1 MDTLTDACD
10 DEFAY
15 FQRCFECGGHNPQW
29 VSVTYGIWICLECSG
44 KHRGLGVHLSFVR
57 SVTMDKWKDLELEK
71 MKAGGNKKAK
81 AFLSEQ
87 LDWSDSASISA
98 KYNSKA
104 AALYRDKVSTE
115 AKGDTWSEET
125 SSAKN
130 FKSSYIGASSSGQ
143 RSNASGGGGSVK
155 TSKSYASGMSDYSSG
170 GGYQSEGMPDFK
182 SDEFK
187 AQKEDFFSRKQNE
200 NAMRRADLPPSQG
213 GKYAG
218 FGNQVSQPPPKSFST
233 QDFGLGGLTSSI
245 SNFSLSSASGLSS
258 RVAEVGWKFT
268 SLAGQKAAE
277 ISETVTEK
285 VRHKA
290 MRI

>member
-1 MDTLTDACD
+1 M
-10 DEFAY
+10 
-15 FQRCFECGGHNPQW
+15 
-29 VSVTYGIWICLECSG
+29 SVTYGIWICLECSG

-57 SVTMDKWKDLELEK
+57 SVTMDKWKDAELEK

-87 LDWSDSASISA
+87 SDWSDSANINA

-104 AALYRDKVSTE
+104 AALYRDKVTTE
-115 AKGDTWSEET
+115 AKGESWSEET
-125 SSAKN
+125 SAAKN
-130 FKSSYIGASSSGQ
+130 YKSSYISAGSGGQ
-143 RSNASGGGGSVK
+143 RSSASGGGGSMK
-155 TSKSYASGMSDYSSG
+155 ASKSYASGMSDYSSG
-170 GGYQSEGMPDFK
+170 GGYQSGGMPDFK
-182 SDEFK
+182 SEKFK

-200 NAMRRADLPPSQG
+200 NAMRRDDLPPSQG

-233 QDFGLGGLTSSI
+233 QDFGLGGLTSSL

-277 ISETVTEK
+277 ISETVTDK
-285 VRHKA
+285 VGIYYDHNVVK
-290 MRI
+290 

>member
-1 MDTLTDACD
+1 
-10 DEFAY
+10 
-15 FQRCFECGGHNPQW
+15 
-29 VSVTYGIWICLECSG
+29 
-44 KHRGLGVHLSFVR
+44 
-57 SVTMDKWKDLELEK
+57 MDKWKDLELEK

-87 LDWSDSASISA
+87 LDWSDSANISA

-170 GGYQSEGMPDFK
+170 GGYQSGGMPDFK

-187 AQKEDFFSRKQNE
+187 AQ
-200 NAMRRADLPPSQG
+200 
-213 GKYAG
+213 
-218 FGNQVSQPPPKSFST
+218 
-233 QDFGLGGLTSSI
+233 
-245 SNFSLSSASGLSS
+245 
-258 RVAEVGWKFT
+258 RV
-268 SLAGQKAAE
+268 
-277 ISETVTEK
+277 
-285 VRHKA
+285 VRG
-290 MRI
+290 

>member
-1 MDTLTDACD
+1 
-10 DEFAY
+10 
-15 FQRCFECGGHNPQW
+15 
-29 VSVTYGIWICLECSG
+29 
-44 KHRGLGVHLSFVR
+44 
-57 SVTMDKWKDLELEK
+57 
-71 MKAGGNKKAK
+71 
-81 AFLSEQ
+81 
-87 LDWSDSASISA
+87 
-98 KYNSKA
+98 
-104 AALYRDKVSTE
+104 
-115 AKGDTWSEET
+115 
-125 SSAKN
+125 
-130 FKSSYIGASSSGQ
+130 
-143 RSNASGGGGSVK
+143 
-155 TSKSYASGMSDYSSG
+155 
-170 GGYQSEGMPDFK
+170 
-182 SDEFK
+182 
-187 AQKEDFFSRKQNE
+187 
-200 NAMRRADLPPSQG
+200 MRRADLPPSQG